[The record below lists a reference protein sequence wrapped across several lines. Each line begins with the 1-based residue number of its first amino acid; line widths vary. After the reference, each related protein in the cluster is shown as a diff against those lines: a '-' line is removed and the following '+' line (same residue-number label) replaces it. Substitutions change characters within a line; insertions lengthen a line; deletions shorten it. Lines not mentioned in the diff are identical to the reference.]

1 MASVKAEIIYETGK
15 NQTASLPIV
24 MERYHVEEH
33 SALGES
39 GQHILNI
46 QQKSKNEMHVSF
58 YILTYQGAVLKSD
71 GTFQAE
77 KSEDVREKVA
87 AVKKLRQELAELH
100 RQPVCRMQ
108 WGEERFSGVLA
119 SLTYRYTMYAES
131 GIPVRANFEAVF
143 QEAVDIDSALQND
156 NTPQS
161 PDRSKYRPVYENTHL
176 YQMAYQEYND
186 PGAWRIIAEANG
198 MTDPLDVTPGM
209 MLVLPPL

>member
-1 MASVKAEIIYETGK
+1 MASVKAEIVYETGK
-15 NQTASLPIV
+15 NQTASLSIV

-33 SALGES
+33 GALGEN

-46 QQKSKNEMHVSF
+46 QQKSRNEMHVSF
-58 YILTYQGAVLKSD
+58 YILTYQGANLKGD
-71 GTFQAE
+71 GTFSEE
-77 KSEDVREKVA
+77 KIEDVREKVE
-87 AVKKLRQELAELH
+87 AVRNLRQELAELH
-100 RQPVCRMQ
+100 RQPICRMQ
-108 WGEERFSGVLA
+108 WGEERFSGILT
-119 SLTYRYTMYAES
+119 SLQYRYTMYAEN

-186 PGAWRIIAEANG
+186 AGAWRVIAEANG
-198 MTDPLDVTPGM
+198 LSDPLDVRPGM